1 MQCSQIIKTR
11 FIYHPVFQDVRKILE
26 ELHVVLAFDDGNK
39 KVFPDA
45 PTAGFKINTNLKA
58 HLLRSQLADLDEVG
72 RSMWRKKTLPF
83 MLKYETNVHF

>member
-26 ELHVVLAFDDGNK
+26 ELHVILAFDDGNK

-45 PTAGFKINTNLKA
+45 PNTNLKA

-72 RSMWRKKTLPF
+72 RSKPCGGKRPCHLC
-83 MLKYETNVHF
+83 